1 MRKFGIMIDKML
13 YYCCCTY
20 LFEFFPIFVTFA
32 QLLPASFGTKACV
45 LGLRDIPKH
54 REGIE
59 EPESKQGKFHVHP
72 WHSQKSGFK
81 KNRKNLKA
89 PTQIAPTKIQ
99 NQNPCLQFLLSW
111 FFCCA
116 CSAFQME
123 PVQVAEG

>member
-1 MRKFGIMIDKML
+1 L
-13 YYCCCTY
+13 
-20 LFEFFPIFVTFA
+20 TFA

-81 KNRKNLKA
+81 KNQKNFKS
-89 PTQIAPTKIQ
+89 T
-99 NQNPCLQFLLSW
+99 NSNCSYQNPKSKSILRLLGLPNGTRPGS
-111 FFCCA
+111 
-116 CSAFQME
+116 
-123 PVQVAEG
+123 